1 MPNWDAQIVREK
13 RWKEVTAVFNFPST
27 ATNASF
33 VLRKYYLSL
42 IYHYEQIYFFKAKG
56 WSPCAGMCGDLLKL
70 CYYNFFVGHSNYR
83 SKQKSCA
90 DPFQGLCS
98 PPVPSRSLAE
108 PVRPSPEIQAAAVQ
122 PPRVNAAEVPPTG
135 FLSMLRCLAI
145 PTNMKVE
152 TTCCIFAVYYCTT
165 HLFYVRLFLVGA
177 CCLWLCLNL
186 FACLIRGLFWGGIG
200 QFGLF
205 EVVQVNP
212 LFGYQSI
219 LFNSC

>member
-1 MPNWDAQIVREK
+1 MLLLCCANTIC
-13 RWKEVTAVFNFPST
+13 RWFITMSKFTFSRPRVGVLALVCAENFWNS
-27 ATNASF
+27 
-33 VLRKYYLSL
+33 
-42 IYHYEQIYFFKAKG
+42 
-56 WSPCAGMCGDLLKL
+56 
-70 CYYNFFVGHSNYR
+70 CYYNFFAGHSKYR

-122 PPRVNAAEVPPTG
+122 PPRVNVAEVPPTG
-135 FLSMLRCLAI
+135 FLSMFRCLAL

-165 HLFYVRLFLVGA
+165 HLFCVRLFLSGCMLFMAVFKP
-177 CCLWLCLNL
+177 LN
-186 FACLIRGLFWGGIG
+186 ACLIRGLFWGGI
-200 QFGLF
+200 GLF

-212 LFGYQSI
+212 LFGYQSYLI
-219 LFNSC
+219 YSCW